1 MSRPIVNKIMSTK
14 SLLETMQRVHSHVA
28 YARELGMQVLE
39 ASRESTLVLMPPNA
53 AALSGD
59 TVRGWLATGVTTALI
74 DSACGV
80 ALHAHLG
87 APEQIATIDL
97 RVDYLRP
104 ARADLA
110 LYCRAECFRLTRSI
124 AFMRAAAYQD
134 DPAAPVATASG
145 GFMRLSA
152 AAP

>member
-1 MSRPIVNKIMSTK
+1 MLMSRVMT
-14 SLLETMQRVHSHVA
+14 LLENVQRLHNYVA
-28 YARELGMQVLE
+28 YARELGLQVVE
-39 ASRESTLVLMPPNA
+39 ASRDSIVATIPPNP

-59 TVRGWLATGVTTALI
+59 TVRGWLATGVTTSLI

-87 APEQIATIDL
+87 EFEPIATLDL

-104 ARADLA
+104 TRADLA
-110 LYCRAECFRLTRSI
+110 LNCRAECFRLTRSI
-124 AFMRAAAYQD
+124 AFMRAVAYQD

-145 GFMRLSA
+145 SFMRLN
-152 AAP
+152 AAPP

>member
-1 MSRPIVNKIMSTK
+1 MLMSRQNMNDQT
-14 SLLETMQRVHSHVA
+14 LLETVRRVHSHVA

-39 ASRESTLVLMPPNA
+39 ASRASILVVMPANA
-53 AALSGD
+53 AALAGD
-59 TVRGWLATGVTTALI
+59 SVRGWLATGVTTALI

-104 ARADLA
+104 GRADLP

-124 AFMRAAAYQD
+124 AFMRATAYQD
-134 DPAAPVATASG
+134 DPAAPVANASG

-152 AAP
+152 APP